1 MLTLGS
7 KSHAY
12 FQENKFVLCGSE
24 IDNFRTCFILNFWM
38 LNYMLKVNYKRPH
51 WKSSWVFWISTN
63 THIEANYE
71 LVLKSIKYNFITN
84 VFVAS

>member
-1 MLTLGS
+1 
-7 KSHAY
+7 
-12 FQENKFVLCGSE
+12 
-24 IDNFRTCFILNFWM
+24 
-38 LNYMLKVNYKRPH
+38 MLKVNYKRPR